1 MLSRESEPLGCN
13 DWYRRERRQALMLRP
28 AEWLVLR
35 GRVANPYVLNDA
47 GVRLQPALQTVDS
60 QHRPLT
66 AQDAVTM
73 VVEFE

>member
-1 MLSRESEPLGCN
+1 MAGVDCWRS
-13 DWYRRERRQALMLRP
+13 
-28 AEWLVLR
+28 

-47 GVRLQPALQTVDS
+47 GVVRLQPALQTVDS

-66 AQDAVTM
+66 AQGAVTM